1 MPDDLQDLVDDL
13 ADELGRSVVVDDP
26 VVRVLCTSR
35 HFGDEDEL
43 RIRAVLQRDPGPEAA
58 RHVLE
63 QGVARWSGAGIVPAR
78 PDLGMRARLCV
89 PLRERGELLGLLMVI
104 DAEHTLTTAEII
116 RIEEVA
122 RNAAALLHRDRAA
135 ADGDRSERERAVLGL
150 LADDAGERSQAL
162 DAGGL
167 PADAPACVTV
177 IDTDRGTKPDAAV
190 ELALRSVVES
200 AARRHP
206 RRTLTAVRRGR
217 ATVVH
222 VGAHLDP
229 DELTAQADR
238 MVVAAGRLL
247 GHNRTVVAGIG
258 SVVPGLDSAWRS
270 LAHAA
275 AAARGCRL
283 LPGLRPVATWHS
295 LGPYGLLLQL
305 PDAAFGPALVP
316 QEVERLLRDERSERL
331 VATLRAFLDHGGS
344 IPRTAEA
351 LHLHRTSLH
360 YRLDQIE
367 AVTGVELAD
376 GRNRLLLH
384 LGLLLAD
391 LTRTGTPPPPR

>member
-63 QGVARWSGAGIVPAR
+63 QGVARWPGAGIVPAR
-78 PDLGMRARLCV
+78 PDLGMHARLCV

-104 DAEHTLTTAEII
+104 DAEHTLTVAEID

-122 RNAAALLHRDRAA
+122 RHAGALLHRDRAA
-135 ADGDRSERERAVLGL
+135 ADGDRAERERAL
-150 LADDAGERSQAL
+150 LAMLSGDAGERRRAL
-162 DAGGL
+162 DPGGW
-167 PADAPACVTV
+167 PSEPQACVIV
-177 IDTDRGTKPDAAV
+177 LDAEPGTGAAV
-190 ELALRSVVES
+190 EPALRSVVES

-206 RRTLTAVRRGR
+206 RRVLTAVHRGR

-222 VGAHLDP
+222 LGRHLDP
-229 DELTAQADR
+229 TELTAQADR

-247 GHNRTVVAGIG
+247 DHDRTVVAGIG

-270 LAHAA
+270 RAHAT

-283 LPGLRPVATWHS
+283 LPALGAVASWNA

-305 PDAAFGPALVP
+305 PVAAFGTGLVP
-316 QEVERLLRDERSERL
+316 DEVERLMRDERSDRL

-351 LHLHRTSLH
+351 LHLHRTSLY
-360 YRLDQIE
+360 YRLGQIE
-367 AVTGVELAD
+367 EVTGVELAD

-391 LTRTGTPPPPR
+391 LTRTGTPTPPR

>member
-1 MPDDLQDLVDDL
+1 MPDDLQDLVDGL

-43 RIRAVLQRDPGPEAA
+43 RIRAVLQRDPGPDAA

-63 QGVARWSGAGIVPAR
+63 QGVARWPGAGIVPAR

-104 DAEHTLTTAEII
+104 DAEHTLTAAEVG

-122 RNAAALLHRDRAA
+122 RSAAALLHRDRLA
-135 ADGDRSERERAVLGL
+135 ADGDRAERERAVLGL
-150 LADDAGERSQAL
+150 LSGDGAERGRAL
-162 DAGGL
+162 DAVGW
-167 PADAPACVTV
+167 PAGTPACVTV
-177 IDTDRGTKPDAAV
+177 IDADRGAGPDAAV

-206 RRTLTAVRRGR
+206 RRTLTAVRQGR

-222 VGAHLDP
+222 VGAPVDMA
-229 DELTAQADR
+229 ELTAQADR

-247 GHNRTVVAGIG
+247 DHGRTVVAGIG
-258 SVVPGLDSAWRS
+258 SAVQGLGSAWRS
-270 LAHAA
+270 FAHAT

-283 LPGLRPVATWHS
+283 LPGLGPVATWDS
-295 LGPYGLLLQL
+295 LGAYGLLLQF
-305 PDAAFGPALVP
+305 PAAALGPGLVP
-316 QEVERLLRDERSERL
+316 DEVERLLRDERADRL

-351 LHLHRTSLH
+351 LHLHRTSLY
-360 YRLDQIE
+360 YRLGQIE

>member
-1 MPDDLQDLVDDL
+1 MPDDLQNLVDSL

-63 QGVARWSGAGIVPAR
+63 QGVARWVGAGIVAAR

-104 DAEHTLTTAEII
+104 DAEHTLAAAEIC

-122 RNAAALLHRDRAA
+122 RSAAALLHHDRAA
-135 ADGDRSERERAVLGL
+135 TDGNRAERERAVLGM
-150 LADDAGERSQAL
+150 LADGAGERGRAL
-162 DAGGL
+162 DAGGW
-167 PADAPACVTV
+167 PVDTPACVTV
-177 IDTDRGTKPDAAV
+177 IDTDGGTRPDAAV

-206 RRTLTAVRRGR
+206 RRTLTAVRQGR
-217 ATVVH
+217 ATVVD

-229 DELTAQADR
+229 AELAVQADR

-247 GHNRTVVAGIG
+247 DHDPTVVAGIG

-275 AAARGCRL
+275 AAARGCRQ
-283 LPGLRPVATWHS
+283 LPGLGPVATWDS
-295 LGPYGLLLQL
+295 LGAYGLLLQF
-305 PDAAFGPALVP
+305 PAATLGPELVP

-351 LHLHRTSLH
+351 LHLHRTSLY

-376 GRNRLLLH
+376 GRSRLLLH

-391 LTRTGTPPPPR
+391 LTRTGTPPPRR